1 MLGVACADRCR
12 TPMDWAWAIKCKR
25 GSSGGA
31 ADSARQLLR
40 ALETAGIEFIPDL
53 ACD

>member
-12 TPMDWAWAIKCKR
+12 TPMGWAWAITCKR
-25 GSSGGA
+25 GLRGERRT
-31 ADSARQLLR
+31 ARAMLR